1 MPVVGSFASM
11 IPVASNPTSGP
22 MSLLRRMGEEED
34 GRGGWERRRDG
45 RGGGMGEEEG
55 WEKRR
60 DGKIRREE
68 DGRGG
73 LK

>member
-1 MPVVGSFASM
+1 
-11 IPVASNPTSGP
+11 
-22 MSLLRRMGEEED
+22 MGEEE
-34 GRGGWERRRDG
+34 DG

-55 WEKRR
+55 WERRR

-68 DGRGG
+68 DGREG